1 MLIGALKLFLHLI
14 LFIWSLI
21 QNMSLHSAKEEEEAK
36 DIFHLPRNFYL
47 WINQWNNP
55 SLTNILLKKKRKLL
69 NLKSKAEF
77 FWVVQTF
84 KDKRQISQ
92 RLRFQIS
99 SKKKLSLTGWTQLI
113 KKKKNLLKI
122 KRLGHW
128 YRCSRLWMTKA
139 FYKNVCNIILISK
152 LLMTIKIKKDVET
165 KKFQDNSIMEK
176 EKIAKKFC
184 RIL

>member
-1 MLIGALKLFLHLI
+1 MRSTCQMLIGALKLYLHLI

-21 QNMSLHSAKEEEEAK
+21 PNMSLHLVKEEEEVK

-84 KDKRQISQ
+84 KDKRQISK

-99 SKKKLSLTGWTQLI
+99 SKKKQSLTGWTQMI
-113 KKKKNLLKI
+113 KKKRNLLKI
-122 KRLGHW
+122 KRLGH
-128 YRCSRLWMTKA
+128 
-139 FYKNVCNIILISK
+139 
-152 LLMTIKIKKDVET
+152 
-165 KKFQDNSIMEK
+165 
-176 EKIAKKFC
+176 
-184 RIL
+184 

>member
-1 MLIGALKLFLHLI
+1 MQIAQTRLKECCYSITFKRSWRRKKIWEPYHLTRSTCQMLIGALKLFLHLI

-21 QNMSLHSAKEEEEAK
+21 PNMSLHSAKEEEEAK

-69 NLKSKAEF
+69 NLKSKAEC
-77 FWVVQTF
+77 FWVVQNF

-99 SKKKLSLTGWTQLI
+99 SKKKHSLTGWTQLI
-113 KKKKNLLKI
+113 KKKRNLLKV
-122 KRLGHW
+122 KRLGH
-128 YRCSRLWMTKA
+128 
-139 FYKNVCNIILISK
+139 
-152 LLMTIKIKKDVET
+152 
-165 KKFQDNSIMEK
+165 
-176 EKIAKKFC
+176 
-184 RIL
+184 